1 MYRISRGASLYN
13 LMYSVRRNEGA
24 VPTYCNFWHCNNG
37 HLPNNWDFGE
47 PYEISGR
54 GTAYEVVEDDN
65 IA

>member
-1 MYRISRGASLYN
+1 
-13 LMYSVRRNEGA
+13 MYSVRRNEGA